1 MTVLILTKFYKASEE
16 VSLRPVS
23 FGGSDPKWND
33 SGNPDLQREMEHL
46 SYTGADPGF
55 CEGGFEGG
63 FVNSLKGTFE
73 QK

>member
-1 MTVLILTKFYKASEE
+1 MSRQPYYNKNYNLDVPSKKKVVTRQNQKVF
-16 VSLRPVS
+16 
-23 FGGSDPKWND
+23 
-33 SGNPDLQREMEHL
+33 L
-46 SYTGADPGF
+46 SIPGADPGF

>member
-1 MTVLILTKFYKASEE
+1 MQKTAKQETSISEKI
-16 VSLRPVS
+16 SLP
-23 FGGSDPKWND
+23 
-33 SGNPDLQREMEHL
+33 
-46 SYTGADPGF
+46 GADPGF

>member
-1 MTVLILTKFYKASEE
+1 MLSSRHTKASNSALAGKDTSWCFDWAKASS
-16 VSLRPVS
+16 V
-23 FGGSDPKWND
+23 G
-33 SGNPDLQREMEHL
+33 L
-46 SYTGADPGF
+46 SGADPGF